1 MRLEDGDAVEVT
13 KTLSGMCLRWENDFE
28 FFRVYLL
35 PAEALELA
43 AELVKLAMP
52 EATKEEETNAITA

>member
-1 MRLEDGDAVEVT
+1 MVLQSETHMYVTRIGDAIRLILLQPGGEAYEVLT
-13 KTLSGMCLRWENDFE
+13 
-28 FFRVYLL
+28 
-35 PAEALELA
+35 PIEAMELA